1 MLAARIRGSEV
12 EVVERPPTGNDETQ
26 VEAASL
32 PLPSTGPRVL
42 AGSRARRA
50 ARRAARLMADAERF
64 SRAADR
70 LEAAVGAD
78 AWQVRHLRRSADDLR
93 RLAHEEAA

>member
-1 MLAARIRGSEV
+1 M
-12 EVVERPPTGNDETQ
+12 
-26 VEAASL
+26 EAASL
-32 PLPSTGPRVL
+32 PLSPSRPSVL
-42 AGSRARRA
+42 AGARARRA
-50 ARRAARLMADAERF
+50 ARRAARLMSDAERF

>member
-1 MLAARIRGSEV
+1 
-12 EVVERPPTGNDETQ
+12 

-32 PLPSTGPRVL
+32 PLPRPQL
-42 AGSRARRA
+42 RARRA
-50 ARRAARLMADAERF
+50 ARRAARLISDAERF

-70 LEAAVGAD
+70 LEAQVGAD

-93 RLAHEEAA
+93 RLAAVEASAAA